1 MFGKQLFS
9 TIAKKS
15 KQIGM
20 DHIHINNLAIQTI
33 CGPDL
38 WHRLAPQ
45 HCKISLTIDT
55 DFSKC
60 SSTDDLKHSLNYAV
74 LCRDIT
80 SHINSKNDWNHIHS
94 LSSSIYQHLQN
105 KYQESID
112 SMEVTVKNED
122 CHLRTKDIESIT
134 KEPHQAILQINNLEV
149 FAIIGIFTFE
159 RLQRQKV
166 SIDISIQTQKNE
178 SQQQIVIGPIVD
190 SVVAYVEQSDF
201 KTVEALIESVSKII
215 EQSIESNGKV
225 KDLLD
230 VSVKVTKLSAITDTE
245 GVGVS
250 CIRDTTQLQNMKTIE
265 IPTTTG
271 NLQTKQLYNSIEN
284 GIQSGVTTSI
294 DGKWAKAY
302 LAFGSNIGNRMD
314 YILQALDLLRSEP
327 HLEVLNISSVF
338 ESEPMYFKDQS
349 PFLNGCIE
357 ISTTLN
363 PNELLKLCKRIEYLD
378 LKRMK
383 DFDNG
388 PRSIDLDIILYF
400 DANGNAIQVN
410 ETDLIVPHPRMLER
424 TFVLEPLCE
433 LIAPLV
439 THPLSAE
446 PIVDHLQQIYDE
458 QRPEDILWK
467 VIPLRNIPGSK
478 KERFLK
484 YKTVT
489 QFDDLT
495 GTSQRVTISPTTMMA
510 IMNTTPDSFS
520 DGSADNT
527 NVDILLRRV
536 EDICSDVL
544 SHYENVIIDIG
555 GCSTRP
561 NSIQP
566 TIEEELERT
575 IFLIKAI
582 REHTNIPQEK
592 VILSIDTYRG
602 EVAKQAIEAGVDIIN
617 DISGGNFD
625 DSLFNIVAQYPRV
638 AYVLSH
644 IRGDISTMTKC
655 ADYDLSNEY
664 NPADSCIDYIN
675 NKPCDS
681 ASKKYNL
688 PRIIGNELSARYKK
702 AIDSKILRSQ
712 LILDPGI
719 GFAKNLNEN
728 FIVIKRLPL
737 LKNYSLYDDNDQSYI
752 NFRNIP
758 FLLGPSRKKFIGTIT
773 KEAIPE
779 KRDFA
784 TGSIV
789 ASSIGFGADIVRVH
803 NVKDCVKSAIMA
815 DTLYKST

>member
-9 TIAKKS
+9 TIAMKG

-80 SHINSKNDWNHIHS
+80 SHVNSKNDWKHIHS

-112 SMEVTVKNED
+112 SMEIIVKNED
-122 CHLRTKDIESIT
+122 YHLRTKHIESII
-134 KEPHQAILQINNLEV
+134 KDPHHAILQIYNLEV
-149 FAIIGIFTFE
+149 FAVIGIFIFE

-166 SIDISIQTQKNE
+166 SLDISIQTKKSE
-178 SQQQIVIGPIVD
+178 SQQYIVIGPIID
-190 SVVAYVEQSDF
+190 SVITYVEQSDF
-201 KTVEALIESVSKII
+201 KTVEALIESVSKIV
-215 EQSIESNGKV
+215 EQSIEFNGKAC
-225 KDLLD
+225 DLLD
-230 VSVKVTKLSAITDTE
+230 ISVKVTKLSAITDTE

-250 CIRDTTQLQNMKTIE
+250 CIRDTTQLQKMKTIKL
-265 IPTTTG
+265 PTT
-271 NLQTKQLYNSIEN
+271 NENQQAKQLYNNIKAGSQPDIR
-284 GIQSGVTTSI
+284 TSI
-294 DGKWAKAY
+294 NDKWAKAY
-302 LAFGSNIGNRMD
+302 LAFGSNIGDRMD
-314 YILQALDLLRSEP
+314 YILQALTLLRSEP
-327 HLEVLNISSVF
+327 HVQVLNISSVF

-357 ISTTLN
+357 INTTLN
-363 PNELLKLCKRIEYLD
+363 PSDLLKLCKRIEYLD
-378 LKRMK
+378 LKRTK
-383 DFDNG
+383 DFENG

-400 DANGNAIQVN
+400 DANGDAIQVN
-410 ETDLIVPHPRMLER
+410 KPDLIVPHPRMLER

-433 LIAPLV
+433 LISPLV

-467 VIPLRNIPGSK
+467 VIPLHKIAGSN

-484 YKTVT
+484 YKTVS
-489 QFDDLT
+489 QYDDLT

-520 DGSADNT
+520 DGSLDNT
-527 NVDILLRRV
+527 DVDILLQRV
-536 EDICSDVL
+536 DAICKDVL
-544 SHYENVIIDIG
+544 RHYDNVIIDIG

-566 TIEEELERT
+566 TTEEELKRT

-582 REHTNIPQEK
+582 RTCTKIPQEK

-617 DISGGNFD
+617 DISGGSFD
-625 DSLFNIVAQYPRV
+625 ESLFKIVAQYPKI

-644 IRGDISTMTKC
+644 IRGDIASMTKC
-655 ADYDLSNEY
+655 ANYDLNSQY
-664 NPADSCIDYIN
+664 NPADSCIDYLN
-675 NKPCDS
+675 NKSCDS

-688 PRIIGNELSARYKK
+688 PRIIGSELSARYKK
-702 AIDSKILRSQ
+702 AIDAKILRSQ

-719 GFAKNLNEN
+719 GFAKNLKEN
-728 FIVIKRLPL
+728 LIVIKHLPL
-737 LKNYSLYDDNDQSYI
+737 LKNYSLYDNSDQSYV

-773 KEAIPE
+773 KEDIPE

-784 TGSIV
+784 TGSV
-789 ASSIGFGADIVRVH
+789 VTSSIGFGADIVRVH
-803 NVKDCVKSAIMA
+803 NVKDCVKSAVTA
-815 DTLYKST
+815 DALYKSI

>member
-1 MFGKQLFS
+1 
-9 TIAKKS
+9 
-15 KQIGM
+15 M

-80 SHINSKNDWNHIHS
+80 SHVNSKNDWKHIHS
-94 LSSSIYQHLQN
+94 LSGSIYQHLQN
-105 KYQESID
+105 KYQQSIE
-112 SMEVTVKNED
+112 SMEVIVKNED
-122 CHLRTKDIESIT
+122 CHLRTKNIESIA
-134 KEPHQAILQINNLEV
+134 KEPHHSVLQINDLEV

-166 SIDISIQTQKNE
+166 SLNITVQTQKSE
-178 SQQQIVIGPIVD
+178 SQQQINIGPIVD
-190 SVVAYVEQSDF
+190 NVIAYVEQSDF
-201 KTVEALIESVSKII
+201 KTVEALIESVSKTV
-215 EQSIESNGKV
+215 EQSIELSGRGR
-225 KDLLD
+225 DLLD
-230 VSVKVTKLSAITDTE
+230 VSVKVTKLSAITDTD

-250 CIRDTTQLQNMKTIE
+250 CVRNVTQLQEMKTIE
-265 IPTTTG
+265 IPTITS
-271 NLQTKQLYNSIEN
+271 NPANKQLYNNIN
-284 GIQSGVTTSI
+284 DAGQPRITTCI
-294 DGKWAKAY
+294 NEKWAKAY
-302 LAFGSNIGNRMD
+302 LAFGSNVGDRMD
-314 YILQALDLLRSEP
+314 YILQALSLLKSES
-327 HLEVLNISSVF
+327 HVRVINISSVF
-338 ESEPMYFKDQS
+338 ESEPMYFKDQN

-357 ISTTLN
+357 ISTTLI
-363 PNELLKLCKRIEYLD
+363 PTDLLKLCKRIEYLD
-378 LKRMK
+378 LKRTK

-400 DANGNAIQVN
+400 DANGNSIQVN
-410 ETDLIVPHPRMLER
+410 ESDLIVPHPRMLER

-433 LIAPLV
+433 LIPPLV

-446 PIVDHLQQIYDE
+446 PIVDHLQQLYDE

-467 VIPLRNIPGSK
+467 VIPLRNIPGSN

-489 QFDDLT
+489 QYDDLT
-495 GTSQRVTISPTTMMA
+495 GTSQRVTVSPTTMMA

-520 DGSADNT
+520 DGSTDNT
-527 NVDILLRRV
+527 DVDILLKRV
-536 EDICSDVL
+536 ETICNDVL
-544 SHYENVIIDIG
+544 NHYENVIIDIG

-561 NSIQP
+561 NSVQP
-566 TIEEELERT
+566 TTEEELIRT

-582 REHTNIPQEK
+582 RSHPTIPQEK

-602 EVAKQAIEAGVDIIN
+602 KVAQQAIEAGVDIIN

-625 DSLFNIVAQYPRV
+625 DTLFEIVAQYPKV

-644 IRGDISTMTKC
+644 IRGDITTMTKC
-655 ADYDLSNEY
+655 ASYDLNSEY
-664 NPADSCIDYIN
+664 NPPESCIDYLN
-675 NKPCDS
+675 TKPCDTG
-681 ASKKYNL
+681 SKKYNL
-688 PRIIGNELSARYKK
+688 SRIIGGELSVRYKK
-702 AIDSKILRSQ
+702 AIDASVLRSQ

-719 GFAKNLNEN
+719 GFAKNLKEN
-728 FIVIKRLPL
+728 LSVIKQLPL
-737 LKNYSLYDDNDQSYI
+737 LKNYSLYDDSDQRYV

-758 FLLGPSRKKFIGTIT
+758 VLLGPSRKKFIGTVT
-773 KEAIPE
+773 KEDIPE
-779 KRDFA
+779 NRDFA
-784 TGSIV
+784 TGSVV

-803 NVKDCVKSAIMA
+803 NVRDCVKSAVLA
-815 DTLYKST
+815 DALYKSI